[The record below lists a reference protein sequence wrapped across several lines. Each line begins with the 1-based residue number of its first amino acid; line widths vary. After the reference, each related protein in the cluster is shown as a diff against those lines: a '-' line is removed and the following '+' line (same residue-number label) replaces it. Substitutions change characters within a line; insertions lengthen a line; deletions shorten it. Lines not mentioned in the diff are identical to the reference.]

1 MSFKVVSGVGGGPD
15 YEAELSQVDAQL
27 VLASIWTEDDL
38 IKNAGDADAVMVGTI
53 EPYTRRVIE
62 AMTKCRVI
70 SRLGVGYDNIDLEA
84 ATEQGIAVAYVPDAS
99 IIEVSDH
106 AVALLLALSRK
117 LIPVDR
123 AAKNGLWQV
132 GKLEI
137 FVMRMPMFR
146 LSEQTIGVVGAGRI
160 GSVFVRKARAF
171 VARVIVYDPYLS
183 AETVEKMGAEQV
195 DFESLLRESDF
206 ISVHAPATEETKHLF
221 SLEEFKKM
229 KPTAFIINTARGEI
243 IDEAALFTA
252 LSEGYIAGAG
262 LDVTYPEPPDADNPL
277 LKLENIIVSAH
288 SAFYSDHSFM
298 ELRRRTL
305 EAVVRALRG
314 EWPRDLVNPEVT
326 KSSNR
331 RI

>member
-27 VLASIWTEDDL
+27 VLARVWTEDDL
-38 IKNAGDADAVMVGTI
+38 IKNAGDADAVMAGTI
-53 EPYTRRVIE
+53 EPYNRRVIE

-70 SRLGVGYDNIDLEA
+70 SRLGVGYDNVDLEA
-84 ATEQGIAVAYVPDAS
+84 ATEQGMAVAYVPDAS

-123 AAKNGLWQV
+123 ATKNGLWQV

-137 FVMRMPMFR
+137 FAMRMPMFR

-160 GSVFVRKARAF
+160 GSIFVRKARPFAG
-171 VARVIVYDPYLS
+171 RVIVNDLYLS
-183 AETVEKMGAEQV
+183 AEAVKKMGAEQV
-195 DFESLLRESDF
+195 DFEYLLRESDF
-206 ISVHAPATEETKHLF
+206 ISVHAPATEETRLLF
-221 SLEEFKKM
+221 SLDEFKKM
-229 KPTAFIINTARGEI
+229 KPTACIINTARGEI

-262 LDVTYPEPPDADNPL
+262 LDVTYPEPPNADNPL
-277 LKLENIIVSAH
+277 LKLENTIVSAH
-288 SAFYSDHSFM
+288 SAFYSGRSFM
-298 ELRRRTL
+298 ELRQRTL

-314 EWPRDLVNPEVT
+314 EWPRDLANPEVT